1 MSDLI
6 VEKKIIQILI
16 KKGVINEQGGT
27 EEYLKIWQAATE
39 IANIPE
45 VAKTRNAAQE
55 K

>member
-16 KKGVINEQGGT
+16 KNGVINEQGGT
-27 EEYLKIWQAATE
+27 EEYLKIWQAATK
-39 IANIPE
+39 IAKMLE
-45 VAKTRNAAQE
+45 VVVQPNNKG